1 MNVLEL
7 LLGLF
12 GMVAILGV
20 GLAFVAFPEEMLKL
34 RFAHLRS
41 TRRYV
46 TSTRVTFYRLVGLGV
61 VVMGLLALFGYLF

>member
-1 MNVLEL
+1 MNVVEV
-7 LLGLF
+7 LLGVF

-41 TRRYV
+41 TRRYI
-46 TSTRVTFYRLVGLGV
+46 TSTRVTLYRIIGLGV
-61 VVMGLLALFGYLF
+61 VLMGLLGLFGFLF